1 MGINYGPPPIVQN
14 GLVYC
19 IDALDKLSY
28 PGSGTTWS
36 SVLGTNNTISTT
48 DGTLTNSPTFDTEG
62 YFSFNASD
70 DEYVDL
76 GDRFEIWSESPNR
89 TLCMWIMNSG
99 NTANEVRIFNTPLD
113 PSGDKTAFALGMNR
127 LNSSG
132 NDNKLFYFYRTAAA
146 GVIIDTYGDALNTT
160 SWYHCCLT
168 ANSTTGDGKAYTNG
182 VLQATASNVGNP
194 QLASSGWD
202 SNDNAK
208 IAEVWFPSGSP
219 QNFNGK
225 VACVQLYNRDLT
237 ASEILHNFNA
247 QRGRFG
253 V

>member
-1 MGINYGPPPIVQN
+1 MGINYGPPPIVAA

-19 IDALDKLSY
+19 VDGLDKHSY
-28 PGSGTTWS
+28 PGSGT
-36 SVLGTNNTISTT
+36 SVT
-48 DGTLTNSPTFDTEG
+48 DLVGGKTATLTNGPTFDTEG
-62 YFSFNASD
+62 YFSFNTSD

-76 GDRFEIWSESPNR
+76 GDRFENWSESPNR

-99 NTANEVRIFNTPLD
+99 NTTNEARIFNTPLD

-127 LNSSG
+127 LDSSG

-168 ANSTTGDGKAYTNG
+168 ANSTTGAGKAYTNG

-208 IAEVWFPSGSP
+208 IAEVWFPAGSVY
-219 QNFNGK
+219 NFNGK

-237 ASEILHNFNA
+237 ASEILQNFLHIKV
-247 QRGRFG
+247 Q
-253 V
+253 